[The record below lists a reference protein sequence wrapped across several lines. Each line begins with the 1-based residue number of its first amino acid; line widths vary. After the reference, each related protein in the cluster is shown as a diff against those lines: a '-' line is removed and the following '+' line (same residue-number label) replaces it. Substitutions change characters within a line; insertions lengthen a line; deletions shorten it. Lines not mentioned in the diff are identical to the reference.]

1 MVKQTQNACGG
12 ICRQG
17 ISLLKTLLFLCLVV
31 TACSKEESRAAVVY
45 DIKAETLKCRDPFI
59 YLHEPSGIYYLHVNG
74 GGKIKCYTSPD
85 LQNWRYECDSFIP
98 EPDFWG
104 KQDFWAPDMYEYKGR
119 YYLFVTFS
127 AQNAKRGVSVL
138 ESNRPEGP
146 FFPLTNSPI
155 TPEDQMCLDGSLY
168 IDEEGTPWMIYCRE
182 WLEAIDGEI
191 YAAQMTK
198 DLSALKGEPKLLFRA
213 SEAPWVG
220 DITSGNVTGKVTDA
234 PFIIRQESGRLIMT
248 WSSFRADNGR
258 YAVGQAYSEEGLLG
272 PWYQVAAPLIS
283 GGGHAMFFKNKA
295 GRLMTSYHAPNTAPS
310 FLKIRKAYIYQDK
323 LLVE

>member
-127 AQNAKRGVSVL
+127 AQNAMRG
-138 ESNRPEGP
+138 E
-146 FFPLTNSPI
+146 
-155 TPEDQMCLDGSLY
+155 
-168 IDEEGTPWMIYCRE
+168 
-182 WLEAIDGEI
+182 
-191 YAAQMTK
+191 
-198 DLSALKGEPKLLFRA
+198 
-213 SEAPWVG
+213 
-220 DITSGNVTGKVTDA
+220 
-234 PFIIRQESGRLIMT
+234 
-248 WSSFRADNGR
+248 
-258 YAVGQAYSEEGLLG
+258 
-272 PWYQVAAPLIS
+272 
-283 GGGHAMFFKNKA
+283 
-295 GRLMTSYHAPNTAPS
+295 
-310 FLKIRKAYIYQDK
+310 
-323 LLVE
+323 